1 MFKYRREIHFYET
14 DLMKIVHHANYLR
27 FAEETRVAW
36 AFHERVLERSRP
48 EEAARLAVLSTAV
61 SHISPLR
68 FGDVFEVEMQAKR
81 DGIRIVFEYKIWN
94 LGEGLSTPKLSA
106 EVRSVHVAI
115 NDQGRPEKPTSDLKR
130 VMEKE
135 AWTET
140 WLSNL

>member
-1 MFKYRREIHFYET
+1 MFKYGREIHFYET

-36 AFHERVLERSRP
+36 AFHEKVLDRARP

-61 SHISPLR
+61 SHVSPLR
-68 FGDVFEVEMQAKR
+68 FGDRFEVELQARR

-94 LGEGLSTPKLSA
+94 LGEGSQTPKLSA

-115 NDQGRPEKPTSDLKR
+115 NAQGRPEKPTPQLIG

>member
-36 AFHERVLERSRP
+36 AFHEKVLARTRP
-48 EEAARLAVLSTAV
+48 EEAASLAVLSTAV

-68 FGDVFEVEMQAKR
+68 FGDTFEVEMQAKR

-94 LGEGLSTPKLSA
+94 LGDASLPPKLSA
-106 EVRSVHVAI
+106 EVRSTHVAI
-115 NDQGRPEKPTSDLKR
+115 NAQGRPEKPTPNLKA

-135 AWTET
+135 TWTAT